1 MSRRILAF
9 LSVGLAVGAVGCA
22 NTWDAVSSKKWR
34 DAPFKQTFSSDDPM
48 YVLRNKVEG
57 DERAKA
63 MRKLKEPAQNGG
75 PASEQEEV
83 LQILGQAAVN
93 EPSPVVRT
101 AAIDALGRFKDPRS
115 VKLLVA
121 AYYQADAQ
129 LSKAVNA
136 PPVDPVQVAGVSR
149 ESMTALGMNVPS
161 GFPPAFIATIRMRA
175 VTALAETKQP
185 EAMNFLAE
193 VATRKADTPAD
204 DPNRDIRI
212 AAVLGLTS
220 MRQKG
225 CVQALAQVLAA
236 EKGKDVAVIS
246 RTHQGLVELTGKE
259 LPPDPDQWTK
269 IAQTGVEI
277 APEPN
282 MLQKAVHSVTP

>member
-1 MSRRILAF
+1 MAHRFFAYTA
-9 LSVGLAVGAVGCA
+9 VGLALGSLGCA
-22 NTWDAVSSKKWR
+22 NTWDAVSSRKWR
-34 DAPFKQTFSSDDPM
+34 DSPFKETFSSDDPM

-63 MRKLKEPAQNGG
+63 MRKLKEPALNGG
-75 PASEQEEV
+75 PASEQDEV

-101 AAIDALGRFKDPRS
+101 AAIDALGRFKDPRC
-115 VKLLVA
+115 VRLLVA
-121 AYYQADAQ
+121 SYYQAEGQ

-161 GFPPAFIATIRMRA
+161 GFPPAFVATIRTRA
-175 VTALAETKQP
+175 VLALAETKQP
-185 EAMNFLAE
+185 EAVNFLAE
-193 VATRKADTPAD
+193 VATRKADTPTD

-212 AAVLGLTS
+212 AAVRGLTS

-246 RTHQGLVELTGKE
+246 RAHQGLVELTGKD
-259 LPPDPDQWTK
+259 LPADPEQWTR
-269 IAQTGVEI
+269 IAQAGVEI